1 MSGRHGSQRAQSR
14 RRPAGAQGQKRKS
27 ALGFARTPATKHPFL
42 PSKSTGRLFSWGFL
56 KAVCFDLA
64 CTHLQAK
71 RDQYFVLTLVDVLI
85 GKHTHEFSVSIVR
98 GQMLDIFANYAVPAC
113 LFVLMFLSG
122 TEIAVSDFRG
132 SSLSAR
138 AVFLGVAG
146 PLVALPLIALL
157 INVLVSPPLPVGTGL
172 LLLSLCPNGG
182 ISNYYC
188 YLARCN
194 VLLSATITA
203 IGTLLSLLTISLWL
217 QLLQD
222 LPVAATGIAA
232 VPSATILGQLI
243 FFVILPMTIGISIR
257 HVCPKQI
264 AEAERWLKT
273 FSIAI
278 VALVLTSTAATVSEE
293 LSSLMLDIIASATLF
308 IAAAM
313 TLE

>member
-1 MSGRHGSQRAQSR
+1 
-14 RRPAGAQGQKRKS
+14 
-27 ALGFARTPATKHPFL
+27 
-42 PSKSTGRLFSWGFL
+42 
-56 KAVCFDLA
+56 
-64 CTHLQAK
+64 
-71 RDQYFVLTLVDVLI
+71 
-85 GKHTHEFSVSIVR
+85 
-98 GQMLDIFANYAVPAC
+98 MLDIFANYAVPAC

-313 TLE
+313 TLGWALGSGLGLRDRPVLAIEASVRNVAVALIIGRALLSMEDFGLFASFLTGYFVVEIAIMLPYARLWAGKIVAGQELSEGR